1 MRSKLLSLHLVLTVL
16 KSHSDLFTNPLV
28 SIPSNT
34 SLEMTPFL
42 QATKQY
48 LCQSLARNAV
58 SSVNQVFELSVEI
71 FWYTLKSMRAQL
83 KVSCFK
89 ICCLLLTPLQ
99 KEIEVLLN
107 EIFIPILEMRHS
119 TIRQKSLI
127 LAVFIRLCQD
137 PQALVE
143 IYINYD
149 CDRAA
154 AQNIYEKLM
163 NIVSKI
169 GQTHFAPPSKEELG
183 QSGSSRQSKESSGPS
198 IPPSLTTAALS
209 EEADKKHY
217 AGLSPEI
224 KLRRQ
229 SLECLVAALKSLSL
243 WATATASNRG
253 EDAPRSSSDTARHD
267 GPSATY
273 DVAAPS
279 PNWPMDPSLRTGS
292 VTPNGF
298 ATPEIGDD
306 DVGRFESA
314 KARKTTLAEGIKKFN
329 FKPKR
334 GVEFLVQNGFIKSKT
349 PTDVARFLLQSEG
362 LSKAMIGEYLGEG

>member
-1 MRSKLLSLHLVLTVL
+1 MRTKLLSLHLVLTIL
-16 KSHSDLFTNPLV
+16 KSHADLFINPLV
-28 SIPSNT
+28 SIPSST

-48 LCQSLARNAV
+48 LCQSLSRNAV
-58 SSVNQVFELSVEI
+58 SPVNQVFELCVEI
-71 FWYTLKSMRAQL
+71 FWCMLKSMRAQM
-83 KVSCFK
+83 K
-89 ICCLLLTPLQ
+89 

-127 LAVFIRLCQD
+127 LGVFIRLCQD

-154 AQNIYEKLM
+154 LANIYEKLM

-169 GQTHFAPPSKEELG
+169 GQTHFAPLSKEELATQNASSKQAAG
-183 QSGSSRQSKESSGPS
+183 SGGPA
-198 IPPSLTTAALS
+198 IPPSLSTAALS
-209 EEADKKHY
+209 GKDGPDAPHY
-217 AGLSPEI
+217 AGLAPEI

-229 SLECLVAALKSLSL
+229 SLECLVAALKSLVAWSTITRTTEETRQSIDGL
-243 WATATASNRG
+243 GRQ
-253 EDAPRSSSDTARHD
+253 HD
-267 GPSATY
+267 GSASGSTSHIETPWLDPRQSISGFNTP
-273 DVAAPS
+273 DV
-279 PNWPMDPSLRTGS
+279 
-292 VTPNGF
+292 
-298 ATPEIGDD
+298 GDD
-306 DVGRFESA
+306 VERFESA
-314 KARKTTLAEGIKKFN
+314 KQRKNTLQEGIKKFN

-334 GVEFLVQNGFIKSKT
+334 GIEYLVEHGFIKFKT
-349 PTDVARFLLQSEG
+349 PNDIARFLLGNEG